1 MSEVTVAARYAK
13 ALIDLAQ
20 EQNAVEAM
28 KNDME
33 LFHHTLRVNPELKAV
48 LANPIVSHTK
58 KIKILDEVFSGKV
71 GKASITFFKLMV
83 NKSRGEVLY
92 TTAQEY
98 INMYD
103 VKNHII
109 HANVVSA
116 TELSA
121 ENKKKNDS
129 RYTGGYRGHH
139 KIKCKSRPIV
149 NWRVCFNCW
158 RQGGGYQHC
167 QRSEKIKKGICQKGD
182 FYLKLKTAKIKFKN
196 GRGKTRRSIG
206 NFASAIS
213 RLQVRI

>member
-20 EQNAVEAM
+20 EQNAVEEM

-71 GKASITFFKLMV
+71 DKASITFFKLMV

-103 VKNHII
+103 IKNHII

-121 ENKKKNDS
+121 ENKKKMIADIQAA
-129 RYTGGYRGHH
+129 TGGT
-139 KIKCKSRPIV
+139 IKLNAKVDPSLI
-149 NWRVCFNCW
+149 
-158 RQGGGYQHC
+158 GGFVLTV
-167 QRSEKIKKGICQKGD
+167 GD
-182 FYLKLKTAKIKFKN
+182 REVDTSIANDLKKLKKEFAK
-196 GRGKTRRSIG
+196 RV
-206 NFASAIS
+206 IS
-213 RLQVRI
+213 V